1 MKNKGI
7 WYGVIAYTMWGVF
20 PIYWKTIKHV
30 PALQT
35 LSHRMV
41 WSFIA
46 LLIILTVAQRWRWV
60 APVLRQPKILL
71 TFLLTATLLSVN
83 WLVYIWAVN
92 AGFIVESA
100 LGYFINPL
108 VNVLLGMIFLR
119 ERLRP
124 WQTVAVII
132 AASGVLYLT
141 ITYGA
146 LPWIALTLAF
156 TFGTYGLLR
165 KTAVLNSLEG
175 LSLETAWMFLPA
187 FVYLTVQQVNGTAV
201 FGHTTAVTNILL
213 VGAGFITVLPLL
225 LFAAAARRV
234 TLITLGILQY
244 IAPPSNFS
252 SASLFTKNHSATPNL
267 SGLASSG
274 SRWSS
279 TPAMPSCVIANA
291 SVNAHFPPTPCPVK
305 SPKTRNALI

>member
-7 WYGVIAYTMWGVF
+7 WYGIIAYTMWGVF

-41 WSFIA
+41 WSFVA
-46 LLIILTVAQRWRWV
+46 LLIVLTVAQRWRWV
-60 APVLRQPKILL
+60 APVLRQPKTLL

-124 WQTVAVII
+124 WQAIAVII
-132 AASGVLYLT
+132 AASGVIYLT

-156 TFGTYGLLR
+156 TFGIYGLLR
-165 KTAVLNSLEG
+165 KTAVLNSLEA

-187 FVYLTVQQVNGTAV
+187 FVYLTAQQVNGTAV
-201 FGHTTAVTNILL
+201 LGHTTAVTNILL

-225 LFAAAARRV
+225 LFGAAARRV

-244 IAPPSNFS
+244 IAPTLQFLIGVFVYKEPFS
-252 SASLFTKNHSATPNL
+252 HTQLIGFSVIWLALVIYTGDAIVRHRQRQRQRPLSADPL
-267 SGLASSG
+267 SGKIS
-274 SRWSS
+274 
-279 TPAMPSCVIANA
+279 
-291 SVNAHFPPTPCPVK
+291 
-305 SPKTRNALI
+305 

>member
-1 MKNKGI
+1 MKNRGI
-7 WYGVIAYTMWGVF
+7 VYGVIAYTLWGVF
-20 PIYWKTIKHV
+20 PVYWKALKSV
-30 PALQT
+30 PAGEI

-41 WSFIA
+41 WSFLF
-46 LLIILTVAQRWRWV
+46 LLGILTVTRRWSWV
-60 APVLRQPKILL
+60 RPVLRRPKVLF
-71 TFLLTATLLSVN
+71 TFMLTAALLSVN

-124 WQTVAVII
+124 WQAVAVLI
-132 AASGVLYLT
+132 AAGGVLYLT

-156 TFGTYGLLR
+156 SFGLYGLLR
-165 KTAVLNSLEG
+165 KTAALNSLEG

-187 FVYLTVQQVNGTAV
+187 FAYLAFQQASGTGAL
-201 FGHTTAVTNILL
+201 GHNTPLVHILL
-213 VGAGFITVLPLL
+213 IGTGFITALPLL
-225 LFAAAARRV
+225 LFGAAARRV

-244 IAPPSNFS
+244 IAPTLQFLIGVFIYDEPFTHVQLIGFS
-252 SASLFTKNHSATPNL
+252 LIWMALVIYTGDAVMRQRRRKRPV
-267 SGLASSG
+267 SSKPLPG
-274 SRWSS
+274 D
-279 TPAMPSCVIANA
+279 AA
-291 SVNAHFPPTPCPVK
+291 
-305 SPKTRNALI
+305 

>member
-1 MKNKGI
+1 MKNRGI
-7 WYGVIAYTMWGVF
+7 VFGVIAYTAWGVF
-20 PIYWKTIKHV
+20 PIYWKALHSL
-30 PALQT
+30 PAGEIM
-35 LSHRMV
+35 SHRMV
-41 WSFIA
+41 WSFLF
-46 LLIILTVAQRWRWV
+46 LLGVLTVTRRWSWV
-60 APVLRQPKILL
+60 RPLLRQPKVLF
-71 TFLLTATLLSVN
+71 TFMLTAALLSVN
-83 WLVYIWAVN
+83 WLTYIWAVN

-108 VNVLLGMIFLR
+108 VNVLLGMVFLR

-124 WQTVAVII
+124 WQAVAVLI

-187 FVYLTVQQVNGTAV
+187 LAYLAVQQINGTAA
-201 FGHTTAVTNILL
+201 FGQSDLLTHVLLIGTGLITA
-213 VGAGFITVLPLL
+213 LPLL

-244 IAPPSNFS
+244 IAPTLQFLIGVFVYDEPFTHVQLIGFS
-252 SASLFTKNHSATPNL
+252 IIWL
-267 SGLASSG
+267 
-274 SRWSS
+274 
-279 TPAMPSCVIANA
+279 
-291 SVNAHFPPTPCPVK
+291 
-305 SPKTRNALI
+305 ALIIYTGDAIVRQRRRKRPAQAQPVQGDAA

>member
-1 MKNKGI
+1 MKNRGI
-7 WYGVIAYTMWGVF
+7 VFGVIAYTAWGVF
-20 PIYWKTIKHV
+20 PIYWKALHSL
-30 PALQT
+30 PAGEIM
-35 LSHRMV
+35 SHRMV
-41 WSFIA
+41 WSFLFLMGVLA
-46 LLIILTVAQRWRWV
+46 VTRRWGWV
-60 APVLRQPKILL
+60 RTLLRQPKVLF
-71 TFLLTATLLSVN
+71 TFMLTAALLSVN
-83 WLVYIWAVN
+83 WLTYIWAVN

-108 VNVLLGMIFLR
+108 VNVLLGMVFLR

-124 WQTVAVII
+124 WQAVAVLI

-187 FVYLTVQQVNGTAV
+187 FAYLAVQQINGTAA
-201 FGHTTAVTNILL
+201 FGQSDLLTHVLLIGTGLITA
-213 VGAGFITVLPLL
+213 LPLL

-244 IAPPSNFS
+244 IAPTLQFLIGVFVYDEPFS
-252 SASLFTKNHSATPNL
+252 HTQLIGFSIIWL
-267 SGLASSG
+267 
-274 SRWSS
+274 
-279 TPAMPSCVIANA
+279 
-291 SVNAHFPPTPCPVK
+291 
-305 SPKTRNALI
+305 ALIIYTGDAIVRQRRKRPARAQPVRGDAA

>member
-1 MKNKGI
+1 MKNRGI
-7 WYGVIAYTMWGVF
+7 VFGVIAYTAWGVF
-20 PIYWKTIKHV
+20 PIYWKALHSL
-30 PALQT
+30 PAGEIM
-35 LSHRMV
+35 SHRMV
-41 WSFIA
+41 WSFLF
-46 LLIILTVAQRWRWV
+46 LLGVLTVTRRWSWV
-60 APVLRQPKILL
+60 RPLLRQPKVLF
-71 TFLLTATLLSVN
+71 TFMLTAALLSVN
-83 WLVYIWAVN
+83 WLTYIWAVN

-108 VNVLLGMIFLR
+108 VNVLLGMVFLR

-124 WQTVAVII
+124 WQAVAVLI

-187 FVYLTVQQVNGTAV
+187 LAYLAVQQINGTAA
-201 FGHTTAVTNILL
+201 FGQSDLLTHVLLIGTGLITA
-213 VGAGFITVLPLL
+213 LPLL

-244 IAPPSNFS
+244 IAPTLQFLIGVFVYDEPFTHVQLIGFS
-252 SASLFTKNHSATPNL
+252 IIWL
-267 SGLASSG
+267 
-274 SRWSS
+274 
-279 TPAMPSCVIANA
+279 
-291 SVNAHFPPTPCPVK
+291 
-305 SPKTRNALI
+305 ALIIYTGDAIVRQRHRKRPAQAQPVQGDAA